1 MKKCVRISKFI
12 CLYIIKQII
21 KDCGGRQMK
30 KKIMSTLSLIL
41 SVYFLFCG
49 TINAEE
55 TSLKQVDGS
64 YLTNQDSSESTTENT
79 NTRGEHL
86 MDGSCTISKAGI
98 GKIYVYGQT
107 TAHHTVDKI
116 EVVVYVEKY
125 NKKTDKWDML
135 DVFTKDSEDNYY
147 VSFGKRINVERG
159 TYYRV
164 RSEHFVFKGDE
175 FEETFCSTDGIM
187 ID

>member
-1 MKKCVRISKFI
+1 
-12 CLYIIKQII
+12 
-21 KDCGGRQMK
+21 MK

-41 SVYFLFCG
+41 SICFLFSG

-64 YLTNQDSSESTTENT
+64 YLTNQETAEATTKKDDI
-79 NTRGEHL
+79 TRGDHL

-107 TAHHTVDKI
+107 TAHHTVDRV
-116 EVVVYVEKY
+116 EVVVYIEQY
-125 NKKTDKWDML
+125 NKKTDSWDRL
-135 DVFTKDSEDNYY
+135 DVISKESKDNYY
-147 VSFGKRINVERG
+147 VTLGKRINVERG

-164 RSEHFVFKGDE
+164 QSEHFVFKGDD
-175 FEETFCSTDGIM
+175 FEETYCFTDGIM

>member
-1 MKKCVRISKFI
+1 
-12 CLYIIKQII
+12 
-21 KDCGGRQMK
+21 MK
-30 KKIMSTLSLIL
+30 KKIISTLSLIL
-41 SVYFLFCG
+41 SVCFLFCG

-64 YLTNQDSSESTTENT
+64 YLTNQDSAESTTENV

-107 TAHHTVDKI
+107 TAHHTVDKV
-116 EVVVYVEKY
+116 EVVVYVDKY
-125 NKKTDKWDML
+125 NSKTDEWERIE
-135 DVFTKDSEDNYY
+135 VFTKESKDNYY
-147 VSFGKRINVERG
+147 VSFGKRLTVERG

-164 RSEHFVFKGDE
+164 RSDHYVTKGEE
-175 FEETFCSTDGIM
+175 FEETICFTDGIM

>member
-1 MKKCVRISKFI
+1 
-12 CLYIIKQII
+12 
-21 KDCGGRQMK
+21 MK

-41 SVYFLFCG
+41 SICFLFCG

-55 TSLKQVDGS
+55 SSLKQVDGS
-64 YLTNQDSSESTTENT
+64 YLTNQDSAESTTKNV

-107 TAHHTVDKI
+107 TAHHTVDKV
-116 EVVVYVEKY
+116 EVVVYVDKY
-125 NKKTDKWDML
+125 NSKTDEWERIE
-135 DVFTKDSEDNYY
+135 VFTKESKDNYY
-147 VSFGKRINVERG
+147 VSFGKRLTVERG

-164 RSEHFVFKGDE
+164 RSDHYVTKGDE
-175 FEETFCSTDGIM
+175 FEETICFTDGIM

>member
-1 MKKCVRISKFI
+1 
-12 CLYIIKQII
+12 
-21 KDCGGRQMK
+21 MK

-41 SVYFLFCG
+41 SLCFLFCG

-64 YLTNQDSSESTTENT
+64 YLTNQEKAEASTEKDDIA
-79 NTRGEHL
+79 RGDHL

-107 TAHHTVDKI
+107 TAHHTVDKV
-116 EVVVYVEKY
+116 EVIVYVEKY
-125 NKKTDKWDML
+125 NAKTDNWDMV
-135 DVFTKDSEDNYY
+135 DVFTKESKDSNY

-164 RSEHFVFKGDE
+164 RSDHFVTKGKE
-175 FEETFCSTDGIM
+175 FEETYCFTDGIM

>member
-1 MKKCVRISKFI
+1 MKKNRI
-12 CLYIIKQII
+12 
-21 KDCGGRQMK
+21 
-30 KKIMSTLSLIL
+30 LSLIVAMIMVCTL
-41 SVYFLFCG
+41 LIGAQQNVQAADGQEC
-49 TINAEE
+49 
-55 TSLKQVDGS
+55 VDGS
-64 YLTNQDSSESTTENT
+64 YLTNQDSSESTSENI
-79 NTRGEHL
+79 NARGEHL

-107 TAHHTVDKI
+107 TAHHTVDKV
-116 EVVVYVEKY
+116 EVVVYIEQY
-125 NKKTDKWDML
+125 NKKTDSWDRL
-135 DVFTKDSEDNYY
+135 DVLSKESENTYY
-147 VSFGKRINVERG
+147 VSLGKRMNVERG

>member
-1 MKKCVRISKFI
+1 
-12 CLYIIKQII
+12 
-21 KDCGGRQMK
+21 MK

-41 SVYFLFCG
+41 SVCFLFCG

-64 YLTNQDSSESTTENT
+64 YLTNQEMSEGTTKNDL
-79 NTRGEHL
+79 TRGEYL

-107 TAHHTVDKI
+107 TAHETVDKVV
-116 EVVVYVEKY
+116 VVVYVEKY
-125 NKKTDKWDML
+125 NAKTDKWDMV
-135 DVFTKDSEDNYY
+135 DVFTKESKDNYY
-147 VSFGKRINVERG
+147 VSFGKRMNVERG

-164 RSEHFVFKGDE
+164 QSEHFVFKGDK
-175 FEETFCSTDGIM
+175 FEETYCFTDGIM
-187 ID
+187 ND

>member
-1 MKKCVRISKFI
+1 
-12 CLYIIKQII
+12 
-21 KDCGGRQMK
+21 MK

-41 SVYFLFCG
+41 SICFLFCG

-55 TSLKQVDGS
+55 TSLKQVEGS
-64 YLTNQDSSESTTENT
+64 YLTNQDSAESTTKNV

-107 TAHHTVDKI
+107 TAHHTVDKV
-116 EVVVYVEKY
+116 EVVVYVDKY
-125 NKKTDKWDML
+125 NSKTDEWERIE
-135 DVFTKDSEDNYY
+135 VFTKESKDNYY
-147 VSFGKRINVERG
+147 VSFGKRLTVERG

-164 RSEHFVFKGDE
+164 RSDHYVTKGDE
-175 FEETFCSTDGIM
+175 FEETFCFTDGIM

>member
-1 MKKCVRISKFI
+1 
-12 CLYIIKQII
+12 
-21 KDCGGRQMK
+21 MK

-41 SVYFLFCG
+41 SVCFLFCG

-64 YLTNQDSSESTTENT
+64 YLTNQETAEATTKKDDIV
-79 NTRGEHL
+79 RGDHL

-107 TAHHTVDKI
+107 TAHHTVDRV
-116 EVVVYVEKY
+116 EVVVYIEQY
-125 NKKTDKWDML
+125 NKKTDSWDRL
-135 DVFTKDSEDNYY
+135 D
-147 VSFGKRINVERG
+147 VERG

-164 RSEHFVFKGDE
+164 QSEHFVFKGDD
-175 FEETFCSTDGIM
+175 FEETACFTDGIM

>member
-1 MKKCVRISKFI
+1 
-12 CLYIIKQII
+12 
-21 KDCGGRQMK
+21 MK

-41 SVYFLFCG
+41 SVCFLFCG

-64 YLTNQDSSESTTENT
+64 YLTNQEMSEGTTKNDL
-79 NTRGEHL
+79 TRGEYL

-107 TAHHTVDKI
+107 TAHETVDKVV
-116 EVVVYVEKY
+116 VVVYIEKY
-125 NKKTDKWDML
+125 NAKTDKWDRL
-135 DVFTKDSEDNYY
+135 DVFTKDSENNYY

-164 RSEHFVFKGDE
+164 RSEHFVFKGDK

>member
-1 MKKCVRISKFI
+1 
-12 CLYIIKQII
+12 
-21 KDCGGRQMK
+21 MK
-30 KKIMSTLSLIL
+30 KKIISTLSLIL
-41 SVYFLFCG
+41 SLCFLFCG

-64 YLTNQDSSESTTENT
+64 YLTNQDSSESTTENV

-107 TAHHTVDKI
+107 TANHTVDK
-116 EVVVYVEKY
+116 VSVTVYVDKY
-125 NKKTDKWDML
+125 NAKTDKWDIL
-135 DVFTKDSEDNYY
+135 EIWDKESKDTYY
-147 VSFGKRINVERG
+147 VSTAKRINVERG

-164 RSEHFVFKGDE
+164 RSEHVVYVGDE
-175 FEETFCSTDGIM
+175 FEETICFTDGIM

>member
-1 MKKCVRISKFI
+1 
-12 CLYIIKQII
+12 
-21 KDCGGRQMK
+21 MK
-30 KKIMSTLSLIL
+30 KKIISTLSLIL
-41 SVYFLFCG
+41 SVCFLFCG

-64 YLTNQDSSESTTENT
+64 YLTNQDSSESTSDNV

-107 TAHHTVDKI
+107 TANHTVDKV
-116 EVVVYVEKY
+116 EVIVYVEKY
-125 NKKTDKWDML
+125 NAKTDKWDMV
-135 DVFTKDSEDNYY
+135 DVFTKESKDSTY

-164 RSEHFVFKGDE
+164 RSDHFVTKGKE
-175 FEETFCSTDGIM
+175 FEETYCFTDGIM

>member
-1 MKKCVRISKFI
+1 
-12 CLYIIKQII
+12 
-21 KDCGGRQMK
+21 MK
-30 KKIMSTLSLIL
+30 KKIISTLSLIL
-41 SVYFLFCG
+41 SLCFLFCG

-64 YLTNQDSSESTTENT
+64 YLTNQDSAESTTENI

-86 MDGSCTISKAGI
+86 MDGSCTVSKAGI

-107 TAHHTVDKI
+107 TANHTVDK
-116 EVVVYVEKY
+116 VVVIVYVEQY
-125 NKKTDKWDML
+125 NPKTDKWDRI
-135 DVFTKDSEDNYY
+135 DVFTKESKDNYY
-147 VSFGKRINVERG
+147 VSFGKRMNVERG

-164 RSEHFVFKGDE
+164 ESEHFVFKGDE
-175 FEETFCSTDGIM
+175 LEETFCFTDGIM

>member
-1 MKKCVRISKFI
+1 MR
-12 CLYIIKQII
+12 
-21 KDCGGRQMK
+21 KDFKVHLSIYYKANYLRLWRGQMK

-41 SVYFLFCG
+41 SICFLLCG

-64 YLTNQDSSESTTENT
+64 YLTNQETAEATTKGNDIA
-79 NTRGEHL
+79 RGDHL

-125 NKKTDKWDML
+125 NAKTDKWDML

-147 VSFGKRINVERG
+147 VSFGKRMNVERG

-164 RSEHFVFKGDE
+164 RSEHFVFKGND
-175 FEETFCSTDGIM
+175 FEETFCFTDGIM

>member
-1 MKKCVRISKFI
+1 
-12 CLYIIKQII
+12 
-21 KDCGGRQMK
+21 
-30 KKIMSTLSLIL
+30 MSTLSLIL
-41 SVYFLFCG
+41 SVCFLFCG

-64 YLTNQDSSESTTENT
+64 YLTNQDSSESTTENV

-86 MDGSCTISKAGI
+86 MDGSCTVSKAGI

-125 NKKTDKWDML
+125 NAKTDKWDML
-135 DVFTKDSEDNYY
+135 EVFTKESKDNYY
-147 VSFGKRINVERG
+147 VSFGKRMNVERG

-164 RSEHFVFKGDE
+164 RSEHFVFKGDD
-175 FEETFCSTDGIM
+175 FEETGCFTDGIM

>member
-1 MKKCVRISKFI
+1 MR
-12 CLYIIKQII
+12 LPW
-21 KDCGGRQMK
+21 
-30 KKIMSTLSLIL
+30 IL
-41 SVYFLFCG
+41 LLCFLFSG

-64 YLTNQDSSESTTENT
+64 YLTNQETAEATTKKDDI
-79 NTRGEHL
+79 TRGDHL

-107 TAHHTVDKI
+107 TAHHTVDRV
-116 EVVVYVEKY
+116 EVVIYIEQY
-125 NKKTDKWDML
+125 NKKTDSWDRL
-135 DVFTKDSEDNYY
+135 DVISKESKDNYY
-147 VSFGKRINVERG
+147 VSLGKRINVERG

-164 RSEHFVFKGDE
+164 QSEHFVFKGDD
-175 FEETFCSTDGIM
+175 FEETYCFTDGIM

>member
-1 MKKCVRISKFI
+1 
-12 CLYIIKQII
+12 
-21 KDCGGRQMK
+21 MK
-30 KKIMSTLSLIL
+30 KKIISTLSLIL
-41 SVYFLFCG
+41 SLCFLFCG

-64 YLTNQDSSESTTENT
+64 YLTNQDSSESTSDNV

-107 TAHHTVDKI
+107 TANHTVDKV
-116 EVVVYVEKY
+116 EVIVYVEKY
-125 NKKTDKWDML
+125 NAKTDKWDMV
-135 DVFTKDSEDNYY
+135 DVFTKESKDSTY
-147 VSFGKRINVERG
+147 VSFGKRINVDRG

-164 RSEHFVFKGDE
+164 RSDHFVTKGKE
-175 FEETFCSTDGIM
+175 FEETYCFTDGIM

>member
-1 MKKCVRISKFI
+1 
-12 CLYIIKQII
+12 
-21 KDCGGRQMK
+21 MK
-30 KKIMSTLSLIL
+30 KKIMSTLSAIL
-41 SVYFLFCG
+41 AVCFLFCG
-49 TINAEE
+49 TLNAEE

-64 YLTNQDSSESTTENT
+64 YLTTQESAEGTTKDA

-107 TAHHTVDKI
+107 TANHEVDKV
-116 EVVVYVEKY
+116 EVSVYVEQY
-125 NKKTDKWDML
+125 NAKTDNWDIIEVL
-135 DVFTKDSEDNYY
+135 NKGNENTYY
-147 VSFGKRINVERG
+147 VSTAKRITVERG

-164 RSEHFVFKGDE
+164 RSEHFVTKGNDL
-175 FEETFCSTDGIM
+175 EETICFTDGIW

>member
-1 MKKCVRISKFI
+1 
-12 CLYIIKQII
+12 
-21 KDCGGRQMK
+21 MK
-30 KKIMSTLSLIL
+30 KKIISTLSLIL
-41 SVYFLFCG
+41 SLCFLFCG

-64 YLTNQDSSESTTENT
+64 YLANQDSSESTSDNV

-107 TAHHTVDKI
+107 TANHTVDKV
-116 EVVVYVEKY
+116 EVIVYVEKY
-125 NKKTDKWDML
+125 NAKTDKWDMV
-135 DVFTKDSEDNYY
+135 DVFTKESKDSTY

-164 RSEHFVFKGDE
+164 RSDHFVTKGKE
-175 FEETFCSTDGIM
+175 FEETYCFTDGIM

>member
-1 MKKCVRISKFI
+1 
-12 CLYIIKQII
+12 
-21 KDCGGRQMK
+21 MK

-41 SVYFLFCG
+41 SICFLFCG

-64 YLTNQDSSESTTENT
+64 YLTNQDSAESTTENV

-107 TAHHTVDKI
+107 TAHHTVDKV
-116 EVVVYVEKY
+116 EVVVYVDKY
-125 NKKTDKWDML
+125 NSKTDEWERIE
-135 DVFTKDSEDNYY
+135 VFTKESKDNYY
-147 VSFGKRINVERG
+147 VSFGKRLTVERG

-164 RSEHFVFKGDE
+164 RSDHYVTKGDE
-175 FEETFCSTDGIM
+175 FEETICFTDGIM

>member
-1 MKKCVRISKFI
+1 
-12 CLYIIKQII
+12 
-21 KDCGGRQMK
+21 MK

-41 SVYFLFCG
+41 SVCFLFCG

-64 YLTNQDSSESTTENT
+64 YLTNQDSSESTTENV

-86 MDGSCTISKAGI
+86 MDGSCTVSKAGI

-116 EVVVYVEKY
+116 EVVVYVEIY
-125 NKKTDKWDML
+125 NAKTDKWDML
-135 DVFTKDSEDNYY
+135 EVFTKESKDNYY
-147 VSFGKRINVERG
+147 VSFGKRMNVERG

-164 RSEHFVFKGDE
+164 RSEHFVFKGDD
-175 FEETFCSTDGIM
+175 FEETGCFTDGIM

>member
-1 MKKCVRISKFI
+1 
-12 CLYIIKQII
+12 
-21 KDCGGRQMK
+21 MK
-30 KKIMSTLSLIL
+30 KKIISTLSLIL
-41 SVYFLFCG
+41 SVCFLFCG

-55 TSLKQVDGS
+55 ISLKQVDGS
-64 YLTNQDSSESTTENT
+64 YLTNQDSAESTTENT
-79 NTRGEHL
+79 NARGEHL
-86 MDGSCTISKAGI
+86 MDGSCTVSKAGI

-125 NKKTDKWDML
+125 NAKTDKWDML
-135 DVFTKDSEDNYY
+135 EVFTKESKDNYY
-147 VSFGKRINVERG
+147 VSFGKRMNVERG

-164 RSEHFVFKGDE
+164 RSEHFVFKGDD
-175 FEETFCSTDGIM
+175 FEETGCFTDGIM

>member
-1 MKKCVRISKFI
+1 
-12 CLYIIKQII
+12 
-21 KDCGGRQMK
+21 MK
-30 KKIMSTLSLIL
+30 KKIISTLSLIL
-41 SVYFLFCG
+41 SLCFLFCG

-64 YLTNQDSSESTTENT
+64 YLTNQDSSESTSDNV

-86 MDGSCTISKAGI
+86 MDGSCSISKAGI

-107 TAHHTVDKI
+107 TANHTVDKV
-116 EVVVYVEKY
+116 EVIVYVEKY
-125 NKKTDKWDML
+125 NAKTDKWDMV
-135 DVFTKDSEDNYY
+135 DVFTKESKDSTY

-164 RSEHFVFKGDE
+164 RSDHFVTKGKE
-175 FEETFCSTDGIM
+175 FEETYCFTDGIM

>member
-1 MKKCVRISKFI
+1 
-12 CLYIIKQII
+12 
-21 KDCGGRQMK
+21 MK

-41 SVYFLFCG
+41 SVCFLFCG

-64 YLTNQDSSESTTENT
+64 YLTNQDSSESTTENV

-86 MDGSCTISKAGI
+86 MDGSCTVSKAGI

-125 NKKTDKWDML
+125 NAKTDKWDML
-135 DVFTKDSEDNYY
+135 EVFTKESKDNYY
-147 VSFGKRINVERG
+147 VSFGKRMNVERG

-164 RSEHFVFKGDE
+164 RSEHFVFKGDD
-175 FEETFCSTDGIM
+175 FEETGCFTDGIM

>member
-1 MKKCVRISKFI
+1 
-12 CLYIIKQII
+12 
-21 KDCGGRQMK
+21 MK

-41 SVYFLFCG
+41 SVCFLFCG

-64 YLTNQDSSESTTENT
+64 YLTNQEMSEGTTKNDL
-79 NTRGEHL
+79 TRGEYL

-107 TAHHTVDKI
+107 TAHETVDKVV
-116 EVVVYVEKY
+116 VVVYIEKY
-125 NKKTDKWDML
+125 NAKTDKWDRL

-164 RSEHFVFKGDE
+164 RSEHFVFKGDK
-175 FEETFCSTDGIM
+175 FEETFCFTDGIM

>member
-1 MKKCVRISKFI
+1 
-12 CLYIIKQII
+12 
-21 KDCGGRQMK
+21 MK

-41 SVYFLFCG
+41 SVCFLFCG

-64 YLTNQDSSESTTENT
+64 YLTNQEMSEGTTKNDL
-79 NTRGEHL
+79 TRGEYL

-107 TAHHTVDKI
+107 TAHETVDKVV
-116 EVVVYVEKY
+116 VVVYIEKY
-125 NKKTDKWDML
+125 NEKTDKWDRV
-135 DVFTKDSEDNYY
+135 DVLSKESKDIYY
-147 VSFGKRINVERG
+147 TSLGKRLTVERG

-164 RSEHFVFKGDE
+164 QSEHFVFKGDK
-175 FEETFCSTDGIM
+175 FEETYCFTDGIM

>member
-1 MKKCVRISKFI
+1 
-12 CLYIIKQII
+12 
-21 KDCGGRQMK
+21 MK

-41 SVYFLFCG
+41 SICFLFCG

-64 YLTNQDSSESTTENT
+64 YLTNQDSAESTTKNV

-107 TAHHTVDKI
+107 TAHHTVDKV
-116 EVVVYVEKY
+116 EVVVYVDKY
-125 NKKTDKWDML
+125 NSKTDEWERIE
-135 DVFTKDSEDNYY
+135 VFTKESKDNYY
-147 VSFGKRINVERG
+147 VSFGKRLTVERG

-164 RSEHFVFKGDE
+164 RSDHYVTKGDE
-175 FEETFCSTDGIM
+175 FEETICFTDGIM

>member
-1 MKKCVRISKFI
+1 
-12 CLYIIKQII
+12 
-21 KDCGGRQMK
+21 MK

-41 SVYFLFCG
+41 SICFLFCG

-55 TSLKQVDGS
+55 TSLKQVGGS
-64 YLTNQDSSESTTENT
+64 YLTNQDSAESTTKNV

-107 TAHHTVDKI
+107 TAHHTVDKV
-116 EVVVYVEKY
+116 EVVVYVDKY
-125 NKKTDKWDML
+125 NSKTDEWERIE
-135 DVFTKDSEDNYY
+135 VFTKESKDNYY
-147 VSFGKRINVERG
+147 VSFGKRLTVERG

-164 RSEHFVFKGDE
+164 RSDHYVTKGDE
-175 FEETFCSTDGIM
+175 FEETICFTDGIM

>member
-1 MKKCVRISKFI
+1 
-12 CLYIIKQII
+12 
-21 KDCGGRQMK
+21 MK

-41 SVYFLFCG
+41 SLCFLLCG
-49 TINAEE
+49 TINAEG

-64 YLTNQDSSESTTENT
+64 YLTNQEKAETSTEKDDIA
-79 NTRGEHL
+79 RGDHL

-107 TAHHTVDKI
+107 TAHHTVDKV
-116 EVVVYVEKY
+116 EVIVYVEKY
-125 NKKTDKWDML
+125 NAKTDKWDMV
-135 DVFTKDSEDNYY
+135 DVFTKESKDSNY

-164 RSEHFVFKGDE
+164 RSDHFVTKGKE
-175 FEETFCSTDGIM
+175 FEETYCFTDGIM